1 MSESNPLQQQAEKLR
16 EELWAHNYRYY
27 VLDDPSVP
35 DAEYDRLFR
44 ELKALEAKHPE
55 LVTDDS
61 PTQRVGAPP
70 LEMFEQVTHRVP
82 MLSLDNVFNE
92 EELHGFDRRIRER
105 LDTDDEIE
113 YVCEPKLDGL
123 AVSLMYENGK
133 LVQAATRGDGQ
144 TGEDIT
150 RNIRTIHSI
159 PLKLRGQGYPAQ
171 MEVRGEVFMPLP
183 GFRKLNEAAEASGE
197 KVFANPRN
205 AAAGSL
211 RQLDSSVTAKRPLD
225 MYAYGVGYV
234 ADGELPGYHYDILQC
249 LKEWGF
255 KVNPEIDRVT
265 GADACQRYHDR
276 VLNKRDSLNY
286 EIDGIVYK
294 VNSLKLQQELGFVSR
309 APRWATAH
317 KFPAQEEMTLLKDVE
332 FQVGRTGAITP
343 VARLEPVS
351 VGGVTVSNATLHN
364 MDEVQRMDLRIGDTV
379 VVYRAGDVIPKV
391 VRAVPE
397 KRPANARVIEMPS
410 VCPVCGSDIGK
421 PEGEAVA
428 RCTGGL
434 FCQAQVK
441 EAIKHFASR
450 RAMDIDGLGDKLV
463 EQFVDEGL
471 IRHVS
476 GLYHLKA
483 EQIAAL
489 ERMGDKS
496 AANLVAALEKSKST
510 TLQRFIYGLGI
521 REVGEATALNLAN
534 HFGSLA
540 SIQEA
545 SEEELLTVAD
555 VGPIVA
561 RHIYTFFRQPH
572 NLEVIS
578 DLQACGVH
586 WNEVEV
592 DQQQEKPL
600 EGQTYV
606 LTGTLSR
613 MTRDEAKGYLQGLGA
628 KVSGSV
634 SKKTHCVVVG
644 ENAGS
649 KLSKAESL
657 GVDIMDEDTFI
668 GFLKEHGLTVES

>member
-1 MSESNPLQQQAEKLR
+1 MSDISQLQQKIAQLR
-16 EELWAHNYRYY
+16 EDIWTHNYRYY

-44 ELKALEAKHPE
+44 ELKELETQYPE
-55 LVTDDS
+55 FITSDS

-70 LEMFEQVTHRVP
+70 LDLFQQVTHRVP

-92 EELHGFDRRIRER
+92 GELVAFDRRIRER
-105 LDTDDEIE
+105 LETDETIE

-123 AVSLMYENGK
+123 AVSLMYEDGR

-150 RNIRTIHSI
+150 QNIRTIHSV
-159 PLKLRGQGYPAQ
+159 PLRLRGEGFPKTL
-171 MEVRGEVFMPLP
+171 EVRGEVFMPLA
-183 GFRKLNEAAEASGE
+183 GFRKLNETAAANGE

-211 RQLDSSVTAKRPLD
+211 RQLDSNVTAKRPLD

-234 ADGELPGYHYDILQC
+234 EGSQLPDKHFDILQA
-249 LKEWGF
+249 LKTWGF
-255 KVNPEIDRVT
+255 KVNPEIVLAN
-265 GADACQRYHDR
+265 GAADCNAYHDR
-276 VLNKRDSLNY
+276 LLAKRNALGY

-294 VNSLKLQQELGFVSR
+294 VNSIRQQQELGFVSR

-317 KFPAQEEMTLLKDVE
+317 KFPAQEEVTLLRDVE

-343 VARLEPVS
+343 VARLEPVA

-364 MDEVQRMDLRIGDTV
+364 MDEVLRMDLRIGDTV

-391 VRAVPE
+391 VRAIPE
-397 KRPANARVIEMPS
+397 KRPADARAIVMPQQ
-410 VCPVCGSDIGK
+410 CPVCGSDIEK

-428 RCTGGL
+428 RCSGGF

-450 RAMDIDGLGDKLV
+450 RAMDVDGLGDKLV
-463 EQFVDEGL
+463 EQFVDQGL
-471 IRHVS
+471 IHHVS
-476 GLYHLKA
+476 DLYHLTV

-489 ERMGDKS
+489 ERMGEKS
-496 AANLVAALEKSKST
+496 ARNLVEALQKSKAT
-510 TLQRFIYGLGI
+510 TLQRFIFALGI
-521 REVGEATALNLAN
+521 REVGEATALNLAT
-534 HFGSLA
+534 HFGSLQK
-540 SIQEA
+540 IQGA
-545 SEEELLTVAD
+545 SEEALLEVTD
-555 VGPIVA
+555 IGPIVA

-572 NLEVIS
+572 NLEVIT

-586 WNEVEV
+586 WDEVEV
-592 DQQQEKPL
+592 DQQQAKPL
-600 EGQTYV
+600 DGLTYV
-606 LTGTLSR
+606 LTGTLSQ
-613 MTRDEAKGYLQGLGA
+613 MTRDEAKEHLQRLGA

-634 SKKTHCVVVG
+634 SKKTHCVVAG
-644 ENAGS
+644 ESAGS

-657 GVDIMDEDTFI
+657 GVDVMDEPA
-668 GFLKEHGLTVES
+668 FLAFLAGHGVNL